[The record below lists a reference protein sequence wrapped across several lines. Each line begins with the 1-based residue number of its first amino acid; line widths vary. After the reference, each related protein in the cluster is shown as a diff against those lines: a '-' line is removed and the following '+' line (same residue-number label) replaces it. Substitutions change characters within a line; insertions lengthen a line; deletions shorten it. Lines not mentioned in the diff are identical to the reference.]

1 EFSLVVGH
9 GPATTSFL
17 RPWPRSH
24 FSITR
29 SLAAGRGGEEIL
41 VFGGEAY
48 DGRELTFYSD
58 LYRLD
63 LGKVETDV
71 PLPWEKL
78 YSAVP
83 MIPGPDARSAH
94 QAVPWNNFVYVF
106 GGEWSSRD
114 QKRYRQF
121 SDLWRFDAAG
131 RPGSRWEKIEAQGS
145 APDPRSGHR
154 MAAAGDYAVL
164 FGGFSEDRKRRATY
178 LDDFYALHL
187 PSHTWRL
194 LPSDR
199 RGPKPGARAG
209 GALFAAAAAATCGVN
224 CESSMKRLTVGMKDV
239 ETMHLGAGELKTQ
252 VFVYG
257 GTRPTRKGGESLQV
271 MEVRGE

>member
-1 EFSLVVGH
+1 VERIVAQLGAAADAAARRQADAAERKAQRSAEKSAKASALEAARQEKQTGKRSKGATAAPASFSPKEAPEADPTEENAQEFSLVVGH

-154 MAAAGDYAVL
+154 MAAAGDYA
-164 FGGFSEDRKRRATY
+164 
-178 LDDFYALHL
+178 
-187 PSHTWRL
+187 
-194 LPSDR
+194 
-199 RGPKPGARAG
+199 
-209 GALFAAAAAATCGVN
+209 
-224 CESSMKRLTVGMKDV
+224 
-239 ETMHLGAGELKTQ
+239 
-252 VFVYG
+252 
-257 GTRPTRKGGESLQV
+257 
-271 MEVRGE
+271 